1 MGADKPGFCATD
13 IDVTLCELHISGT
26 QALHF
31 PALEYETGLENI
43 FDEIVVPRLAI
54 HCNHVAGRLFRLFAA
69 HQFDRVGFDGDAIIR
84 RVLLSVPGICMRIA
98 AIIADQRKIMLSNQA
113 ADPAKRSS
121 LHGHWSS
128 RMAFVLAVTG
138 SAVGLGNI
146 WKFPYV
152 VGQNGGGAFVLVYLA
167 CVALIGMPVMM
178 SEILMGRR
186 GRRNPIATMALLGAE
201 EGKSRNWKW
210 VGGMGV
216 LAGILILSFYSVIG
230 GWTLSYVI
238 NSASGIFTDATAS
251 DVTRIRDA
259 FTGSWK
265 TMGLFHT
272 LFMGLTIFV
281 VARGVERGLEQAVR
295 FMVPALLL
303 LMVILLGYSIS
314 SGHFGEGLA
323 FMFAPDFSKLTWDT
337 VLAAMG
343 QAFFTLSIGMGAVM
357 AYGAYLPEETSI
369 TSASA
374 TVALADTAIAILAG
388 LVIFPL
394 VFANGL
400 DPADG
405 PGLVFITLPLAFG
418 QMSGGTFF
426 STVFFVL
433 LSFAA
438 WTSAISLM
446 EPAVAWVVEQ
456 FNRTRAQAAIM
467 IGVLIWAAGF
477 GTVLSFNELSDF
489 RFWRGTIFDNLD
501 HLTINILLPLG
512 GVLIVVFAGWV
523 MCRNS
528 TADELGSSGA
538 IYKLWRVLARYVA
551 PIGILF
557 VFLKAIG
564 LLPDLS

>member
-1 MGADKPGFCATD
+1 
-13 IDVTLCELHISGT
+13 
-26 QALHF
+26 
-31 PALEYETGLENI
+31 
-43 FDEIVVPRLAI
+43 
-54 HCNHVAGRLFRLFAA
+54 
-69 HQFDRVGFDGDAIIR
+69 
-84 RVLLSVPGICMRIA
+84 
-98 AIIADQRKIMLSNQA
+98 MLSNQA
-113 ADPAKRSS
+113 ADPAKRKS

-128 RMAFVLAVTG
+128 RMAFILAVTG

-167 CVALIGMPVMM
+167 CVAIIGMPVMM

-186 GRRNPIATMALLGAE
+186 GRRNPIATMALLGEE
-201 EGKSRNWKW
+201 EGKSRNWRW
-210 VGGMGV
+210 VGVMGV
-216 LAGILILSFYSVIG
+216 VAGVLILSYYSVIG
-230 GWTLSYVI
+230 GWTLAYVFKSGFGAFSGA
-238 NSASGIFTDATAS
+238 SAEEIT
-251 DVTRIRDA
+251 VIRDS
-259 FTGSWK
+259 FVGSWGSV
-265 TMGLFHT
+265 GLFHT
-272 LFMGLTIFV
+272 IFMGLTIFV

-295 FMVPALLL
+295 FMVPALLVLML
-303 LMVILLGYSIS
+303 LLLGYSIS

-323 FMFAPDFSKLTWDT
+323 FMFTPDFSKLSWDS

-369 TSASA
+369 TGASA
-374 TVALADTAIAILAG
+374 AVAIADTMIAMLAG

-418 QMSGGTFF
+418 HMSGGIFF
-426 STVFFVL
+426 STIFFIL

-446 EPAVAWVVEQ
+446 EPAVAWLVEHYY
-456 FNRTRAQAAIM
+456 RTRAQAATIV
-467 IGVLIWAAGF
+467 GLSIWALGL
-477 GTVLSFNELSDF
+477 GTVLSFNVLSDF
-489 RFWRGTIFDNLD
+489 TFMRGTIFDNLD
-501 HLTINILLPLG
+501 YLTINIMLPLG
-512 GVLIVVFAGWV
+512 GVFIAVFAGWV

-528 TADELGSSGA
+528 TADELGGSGA
-538 IYKLWRVLARYVA
+538 VYKLWRLLARYVA
-551 PIGILF
+551 PIAIMF
-557 VFLKAIG
+557 VFLKAVG

>member
-1 MGADKPGFCATD
+1 
-13 IDVTLCELHISGT
+13 
-26 QALHF
+26 
-31 PALEYETGLENI
+31 
-43 FDEIVVPRLAI
+43 
-54 HCNHVAGRLFRLFAA
+54 
-69 HQFDRVGFDGDAIIR
+69 
-84 RVLLSVPGICMRIA
+84 
-98 AIIADQRKIMLSNQA
+98 MLSNQS

-128 RMAFVLAVTG
+128 RMAFILAVTG

-152 VGQNGGGAFVLVYLA
+152 AGQNGGGAFVLVYLA
-167 CVALIGMPVMM
+167 CVAIIGMPVMM

-201 EGKSRNWKW
+201 EGKSRHWSL
-210 VGGMGV
+210 VGAMAVVAGV
-216 LAGILILSFYSVIG
+216 LILSYYSVVG
-230 GWTLSYVI
+230 GWTLFYVLK
-238 NSASGIFTDATAS
+238 SGTGIFANAGPSEVTA
-251 DVTRIRDA
+251 VRDG
-259 FTGSWK
+259 FLGNWSTVS
-265 TMGLFHT
+265 LFHT
-272 LFMGLTIFV
+272 IFMGLTIFV

-303 LMVILLGYSIS
+303 LMVVLLGYSIA
-314 SGHFGEGLA
+314 SGHVDEGLA
-323 FMFAPDFSKLTWDT
+323 FMFTPDFDKLTWDS

-369 TSASA
+369 FGASA
-374 TVALADTAIAILAG
+374 AVAIADTMIAMLAG

-394 VFANGL
+394 VFANNL

-418 QMSGGTFF
+418 QMPGGVFF

-433 LSFAA
+433 LTFAA

-446 EPAVAWVVEQ
+446 EPAVAWIMER
-456 FNRTRAQAAIM
+456 FDRTRAQAAVM
-467 IGVLIWAAGF
+467 VGLLIWATGF
-477 GTVLSFNELSDF
+477 GTVLSFNVLADF
-489 RFWRGTIFDNLD
+489 KFWRGTIFENLD
-501 HLTINILLPLG
+501 HLTINVMLPLG
-512 GVLIVVFAGWV
+512 GMLIVIFAGWV

-528 TADELGSSGA
+528 TADELGGKGA
-538 IYKLWRVLARYVA
+538 IFKLWRFLARVVA

-557 VFLKAIG
+557 VFLKAVG
-564 LLPDLS
+564 LLPPLT